1 MAQLSHF
8 SSYLRSPIRRRVH
21 NNLRIEPSNKD
32 LAPDTG
38 ANHTVVRATYT
49 AKKLFLAEIAPVALL
64 FIVPLFA
71 HAGFFTA
78 IAGLLTNAPQTTPNT
93 HEVSID
99 DMELLRAATNH
110 DPNPAKGGG
119 DVMVE
124 DGALVAD
131 TGPLGGEDAVK
142 AKETNGEISVYIVR
156 DGDSLSE
163 VAQMFGVSVNTILWA
178 NSLTKATAIKEGDE
192 LIILPITGVRH
203 VVKQGDTMKSIAE
216 KYKGNAEDILAYNQ
230 LESAEAIKVGDTVVI
245 PGGEVEPPKEP
256 KKAVAKAGVKGGAVV
271 SAGRGYFTH
280 PVPGAVR
287 TQGIHGYNGV
297 DLGAPAGTPVRAA
310 AAGQVIISKA
320 TGWNGGYGQYI
331 VVKHGNGSQTLYA
344 HLSSNSVAAGA
355 TVAQGQLIGAVGN
368 TGKSTGNHVH
378 FEVRGAK
385 NPF

>member
-1 MAQLSHF
+1 
-8 SSYLRSPIRRRVH
+8 
-21 NNLRIEPSNKD
+21 
-32 LAPDTG
+32 
-38 ANHTVVRATYT
+38 VVRATYS
-49 AKKLFLAEIAPVALL
+49 AKKLVLAEIAPVLLL
-64 FIVPLFA
+64 FIIPLFA

-78 IAGLLTNAPQTTPNT
+78 IAGLLVSPPETAESA

-99 DMELLRAATNH
+99 DIELLRAATNH

-119 DVMVE
+119 DVMIE

-131 TGPLGGEDAVK
+131 FGPLGGIEAVK

-156 DGDSLSE
+156 EGDSLSE
-163 VAQMFGVSVNTILWA
+163 VAEMFGVTVNTILWA
-178 NSLTKATAIKEGDE
+178 NSITKATAIKEGDE

-203 VVKQGDTMKSIAE
+203 VVKEGDTMKSIAE

-230 LESAEAIKVGDTVVI
+230 LEGATDIKVGDTVVI
-245 PGGEVEPPKEP
+245 PGGEIEPPKEV
-256 KKAVAKAGVKGGAVV
+256 KKAVVKAGAKGGATV

-297 DLGAPAGTPVRAA
+297 DLGAPAGTAVRAA
-310 AAGQVIISKA
+310 AGGQIIISKA
-320 TGWNGGYGQYI
+320 SGWNGGYGQYI
-331 VVKHGNGSQTLYA
+331 VVKHSNGTQTLYA
-344 HLSSNSVAAGA
+344 HLSSNSVGAGA

-368 TGKSTGNHVH
+368 TGKSTGNHLH